1 MLPSLV
7 NAQCLVGFMKDLADI
22 TRVSAAQPVFTL
34 QVNPRKQPAIIYEV
48 LLSSQSMFRHR
59 YLICLHSENL
69 QYENGISLKTTVKST
84 DIVKFV
90 NYFCVLVTLKAERN
104 R

>member
-22 TRVSAAQPVFTL
+22 TRVSAAQSVFTL

-48 LLSSQSMFRHR
+48 LLDLLSSQSM
-59 YLICLHSENL
+59 SN
-69 QYENGISLKTTVKST
+69 
-84 DIVKFV
+84 
-90 NYFCVLVTLKAERN
+90 
-104 R
+104 